1 VSPLPYLPRESLDER
16 GQQLW
21 DLFIETRGRRLVNDE
36 GGFMGPFN
44 AWLHTPV
51 VGDRAAALGT
61 SLRFDTSLERR
72 LTEIAIITT
81 GAHWKAEFEWWA
93 HARMANEF
101 GVSDEV
107 IAAIARGDDP
117 PFASEDERLVYTAA
131 RQLPRAGRVESDTLE
146 RCRATLGDAATVEL
160 VNLCGYYTLV
170 SYLLNSF
177 DVPLPPGVEPQWG
190 GAGSP
195 G

>member
-1 VSPLPYLPRESLDER
+1 VSRLPYLPRESLDER

-21 DLFIETRGRRLVNDE
+21 DLFTETRGRRLVNDE

-44 AWLHTPV
+44 AWLYTPV

-93 HARMANEF
+93 HARMAKEF

-107 IAAIARGDDP
+107 IAAIGRGEDP
-117 PFASEDERLVYTAA
+117 PFERDDERLVHAA
-131 RQLPRAGRVESDTLE
+131 AGQLPRLGRIDPSTLE
-146 RCRATLGDAATVEL
+146 QCRATFGDRATVEL

-170 SYLLNSF
+170 SYLLNTF
-177 DVPLPPGVEPQWG
+177 DVPLPPGPDPQWG
-190 GAGSP
+190 SGATP